1 MRARL
6 TPSSQRAAVHLD
18 DRPEPISDR
27 CQEHSV
33 PNVSQHAHGHT
44 VSERYLLHTTLGTG
58 GMASVYQASDAV
70 LGREVAVKVFSSEG
84 STAAERIDQ
93 EREIHLLAQLAHP
106 SLVSVYDAG
115 AHSFDGGE
123 ARRFVVMEL
132 ASDRTLRDLLK
143 SGPLSGFETAVIG
156 AQIADGLA
164 YVHSRSIVHRDV
176 KPANILLTD
185 NAGRDLPFV
194 AKLTDFGI
202 AQFVDGSRFT
212 VEGAVIGTASYLS
225 PEQAKGDALTTA
237 SDVYSLGL
245 VLLEAMTG
253 ERAFPGTL
261 IESATARIFKDADVP
276 SDLPPEWQELL
287 TVMTSRDPS
296 ARPSAEAVTK
306 VLRSLQAETTTIGDT
321 ELSTAEL
328 LELSEPPASR
338 REARARQR
346 RFRAKATRQRQTR
359 ALVVGSVAVGVAA
372 LCALS
377 WLIGVLSA
385 SSVIGG

>member
-1 MRARL
+1 
-6 TPSSQRAAVHLD
+6 
-18 DRPEPISDR
+18 
-27 CQEHSV
+27 V

-44 VSERYLLHTTLGTG
+44 VSERYRLHTTIGTG
-58 GMASVYQASDAV
+58 GMATVYQATDAR

-106 SLVSVYDAG
+106 SLVAVYDAG
-115 AHSFDGGE
+115 DHAFEGGDH
-123 ARRFVVMEL
+123 RRYVVMEL
-132 ASDRTLRDLLK
+132 ASERTLRDLLK

-156 AQIADGLA
+156 AQVADGMA

-176 KPANILLTD
+176 KPANILLAD

-225 PEQAKGDALTTA
+225 PEQAKGEALSTS

-253 ERAFPGTL
+253 VRAFPGTL
-261 IESATARIFKDADVP
+261 VESATARIFKDPDVP
-276 SDLPPEWQELL
+276 ADLPPEWQELL
-287 TVMTSRDPS
+287 AAMTTREAA
-296 ARPSAEAVTK
+296 ARPSAEAVAK
-306 VLRSLQAETTTIGDT
+306 VLKSLQAETTTISDA

-338 REARARQR
+338 REARARQQRWR
-346 RFRAKATRQRQTR
+346 RRENRQRQTR
-359 ALVVGSVAVGVAA
+359 ALVIASVSVGVVA

-377 WLIGVLSA
+377 WLVGVLSA
-385 SSVIGG
+385 GAVTGG

>member
-1 MRARL
+1 M
-6 TPSSQRAAVHLD
+6 
-18 DRPEPISDR
+18 
-27 CQEHSV
+27 

-44 VSERYLLHTTLGTG
+44 VSERYLLHTMLGTG

-70 LGREVAVKVFSSEG
+70 LGREVAVKVFTSDG

-123 ARRFVVMEL
+123 PRRFVVMEL

-225 PEQAKGDALTTA
+225 PEQAKGDALTTT

-261 IESATARIFKDADVP
+261 IESATARIFKDAHVP
-276 SDLPPEWQELL
+276 SDLPPEWQEIL
-287 TVMTSRDPS
+287 TAMTSRDPS

-306 VLRSLQAETTTIGDT
+306 VLRSLQAETTTIADS

-346 RFRAKATRQRQTR
+346 RFRAKASRKRQTR
-359 ALVVGSVAVGVAA
+359 ALVVGSVTVGVIA

-377 WLIGVLSA
+377 WLVGVLSA